1 MAANSLTIRSE
12 TDLLGSMKIS
22 NNAYYGIQTQRAMDN
37 FQLSG
42 KKLKQHPELIQ
53 ALAQVK
59 AACAQANNKQ
69 KLLDNDKTNA
79 ICSAAVKVVNG
90 DYDDQF
96 LIDMIQGGAGTSS
109 NMNINEVLAN
119 VGLELM
125 GHEKGQ
131 YALLHPNTDVNMSQS
146 TNDVYPTAV
155 RLSILLK
162 QQKLLAEIKAL
173 VKSFSNK
180 SEEFNDILKLA
191 RTQLQDAVPMT
202 LGQEFKSFASTLG
215 EDIKLISN
223 TSKLLTEVNLGG
235 TAVGTGINTQQGY
248 GKLAID
254 TLTQLTNI
262 NFVPADDLVEAS
274 SDMGAFVIYSATLK
288 RLALKLS
295 KISNDLRLLSMG
307 PRAGLSEINL
317 PARQPGSSIMPGKVN
332 PVIPEAVSQ
341 CAYQVMGNDLAISM
355 SAEAGQLQLNAME
368 PLIAV
373 NVLDSIE
380 LLTNAIHMFRTLCV
394 DGITANSERC
404 KDLLDNSL
412 GLVTALNP
420 YLGYEASTKVAK
432 QALMSGDSVVDLI
445 RQQNLLTEDQLLD
458 ILQPHKMTQP
468 AA

>member
-1 MAANSLTIRSE
+1 MAANSLTMRSE
-12 TDLLGSMKIS
+12 TDLLGSMQIS

-125 GHEKGQ
+125 GHDKGQ

-180 SEEFNDILKLA
+180 SDEFNDILKLA

>member
-1 MAANSLTIRSE
+1 MAANSLTMRSE
-12 TDLLGSMKIS
+12 TDLLGSMQIS

-42 KKLKQHPELIQ
+42 KKLKQYPELIQ

-59 AACAQANNKQ
+59 SACAQANNKQ
-69 KLLDNDKTNA
+69 NLLDNDKTNA
-79 ICSAAVKVVNG
+79 ICNAAVKVVNG
-90 DYDDQF
+90 EYDDQF

-162 QQKLLAEIKAL
+162 QQNLLTEVKAL
-173 VKSFSNK
+173 ADSFFNK
-180 SEEFNDILKLA
+180 SKEFSDILKLA

-202 LGQEFKSFASTLG
+202 LGQEFKSFSSTLR

-262 NFVPADDLVEAS
+262 NFVPAEDLVEAS

-295 KISNDLRLLSMG
+295 KIANDLRLLSMG

-373 NVLDSIE
+373 NVLDSIA

-404 KDLLDNSL
+404 KYLLDNSL

-432 QALMSGDSVVDLI
+432 QALMSGDSVIDLI
-445 RQQNLLTEDQLLD
+445 RQQNLLTEAQLID

>member
-1 MAANSLTIRSE
+1 MAANSLTMRSE
-12 TDLLGSMKIS
+12 TDLLGSMQIS

-162 QQKLLAEIKAL
+162 QQKLLTEIEAL
-173 VKSFSNK
+173 VNSFSNK
-180 SEEFNDILKLA
+180 SEEFSHILKLA

-262 NFVPADDLVEAS
+262 NFEPADDLVEAS

-341 CAYQVMGNDLAISM
+341 CAYQIVGNDLAISM

-445 RQQNLLTEDQLLD
+445 RQQNLLTEDQLID